1 MARGD
6 TYTQQY
12 SNFIGADMS
21 SDPREVSRNRLAYSV
36 NMWRDYE
43 SEQGAAVETFPGFR
57 KVSYFADKI
66 NGIYGYRDKRNND
79 YVVVHTGTLL
89 YAFPCEYLQQG
100 RALINQSPYLLENVT
115 LANSDSTGFVFN
127 NKLYI
132 QDGTNYVAVSGAEE
146 GNAAGISAVYVDAY
160 VPTTYYDGKPY
171 EQRNMLVDE
180 AYAIWSETKYITE
193 SKNANDKPIKVSAG
207 WFFFVDSEKK
217 EGINVLKGFHEGR
230 GMSSLNV
237 DTDVPV
243 KIETQAFENCNEIA
257 HIDIRCKTSIE
268 FCDSCFK
275 GCENLKNVIIYL
287 DHDYTI
293 DNDTVK
299 FSNSAFENCQN
310 LTEVEIISP
319 WGFDPEG
326 SVGLIIEGDLPTG
339 VTLVK
344 TTVVDI
350 NDEKYDRRPKSTF
363 DVKVEC
369 AEAAKKITEAINTQ
383 TSEEITVA
391 FISKRHKELENEM
404 FVNYVYFMKD
414 ELQYNEDDIQYDDE
428 IPLSNAKVK
437 EQLSPLHFSTIENVS
452 NFYEGNTDYRKT
464 GVEAIKGCTKS
475 AVYDGRIFL
484 TGNPELPNTIF
495 FTQRNITGANDPTYF
510 GAYNYMN
517 DGDGNT
523 PNVDLLSTPSML
535 MVLKNSTVQDGSVYY
550 HVATDNTS
558 EDQTAR
564 NLLPRIYPSTSGV
577 AGLGCAGKT
586 VPGSVACNFL
596 DDPVFLST
604 RGLEAVG
611 KQTVNLERTVTHR
624 SGNVDRLLIKED
636 LSGASLAEWKG
647 YLVICCNGHVYLAD
661 SRVVTQHED
670 GSYQYEWY
678 YLEGVGCWESKL
690 PRYRYLTY
698 WANDSDGVN
707 IGNYTK
713 GEKTARE
720 TLKIRDERY
729 VRHNGDL
736 EAGASV
742 TADGGWEYGGT
753 SKTLYYDSEGYL
765 VEQVDGE
772 LFGAGTFYGAK
783 KVFASGDLLF
793 FGTDGGELLLVN
805 TDKRGVP
812 DYEGQLLERDK
823 ISRQWYTFDDVAYES
838 LCSLRLD
845 DCGKKALAKNT
856 VSGTTVARF
865 KMMPGASCQ
874 VMVSLNGRDWNPLG
888 RAVASRYDAND
899 FDFETFAF
907 AENEDEVAVL
917 PELTRNWVMKQY
929 LFKSG
934 GFKRPFGLYE
944 LSYLYYAKGKIR
956 R

>member
-57 KVSYFADKI
+57 KVANSLGKVH
-66 NGIYGYRDKRNND
+66 GIYGYRDSLGKD
-79 YVVVHTGTLL
+79 YVIVHGGNDL
-89 YAFPCEYLQQG
+89 YCYDHTNG
-100 RALINQSPYLLENVT
+100 STNNILEGK
-115 LANSDSTGFVFN
+115 LADSDSTGFLFN

-132 QDGTNYVAVSGAEE
+132 QDGTNYIAVSGVVSGDAVSVTAEE
-146 GNAAGISAVYVDAY
+146 VEAY
-160 VPTTYYDGKPY
+160 IPTTYYDGKPY

-180 AYAIWSETKYITE
+180 AYEIFTYE
-193 SKNANDKPIKVSAG
+193 SAVDAGALGYEYYDEESTDKQQLPTSVIKGNKSNANYLVIDKKGYNVKIASQAFNGSEYEEIDIICTGSLVLGSQAFKDCKKLKKVNVCIYYNPNAQTSTHEVFVTLSNDTFEGCDSFEIVRIYSNAQMFNDNSFVMNDISFSFNGLSGFEKHNVEYDTQFDISDVAIRVLSVEDKDSGEQISNIKFKVVYSDDVPEGMTDQRAAHILINAREYNSGIKV
-207 WFFFVDSEKK
+207 K
-217 EGINVLKGFHEGR
+217 
-230 GMSSLNV
+230 
-237 DTDVPV
+237 
-243 KIETQAFENCNEIA
+243 
-257 HIDIRCKTSIE
+257 
-268 FCDSCFK
+268 
-275 GCENLKNVIIYL
+275 
-287 DHDYTI
+287 
-293 DNDTVK
+293 
-299 FSNSAFENCQN
+299 
-310 LTEVEIISP
+310 
-319 WGFDPEG
+319 
-326 SVGLIIEGDLPTG
+326 
-339 VTLVK
+339 
-344 TTVVDI
+344 
-350 NDEKYDRRPKSTF
+350 
-363 DVKVEC
+363 
-369 AEAAKKITEAINTQ
+369 
-383 TSEEITVA
+383 
-391 FISKRHKELENEM
+391 
-404 FVNYVYFMKD
+404 MK
-414 ELQYNEDDIQYDDE
+414 
-428 IPLSNAKVK
+428 
-437 EQLSPLHFSTIENVS
+437 LSPLHFSAIENVS

-517 DGDGNT
+517 DGDGNS

-535 MVLKNSTVQDGSVYY
+535 MVLKNNTVQDGSVYY
-550 HVATDNTS
+550 HVATDNAS

-611 KQTVNLERTVTHR
+611 KQTVNLERTITHR

-636 LSGASLAEWKG
+636 LSSASLAEWKG

-678 YLEGVGCWESKL
+678 YLEGIGCWESKL

-698 WANDSDGVN
+698 WANDEDGVS
-707 IGNYTK
+707 IGDYTK
-713 GEKTARE
+713 DGKTARE
-720 TLKIRDERY
+720 TLKIHDERY

-736 EAGASV
+736 EAGASI
-742 TADGGWEYGGT
+742 TADGGWLCGDN
-753 SKTLYYDSEGYL
+753 SKTLYYDDEGYL
-765 VEQVDGE
+765 VEQVDDE
-772 LFGAGTFYGAK
+772 LYGAGTFYGAK

-812 DYEGQLLERDK
+812 DYEGQILERDK
-823 ISRQWYTFDDVAYES
+823 ISRQWYTFDGVAYES

-888 RAVASRYDAND
+888 RAVASRYDADD